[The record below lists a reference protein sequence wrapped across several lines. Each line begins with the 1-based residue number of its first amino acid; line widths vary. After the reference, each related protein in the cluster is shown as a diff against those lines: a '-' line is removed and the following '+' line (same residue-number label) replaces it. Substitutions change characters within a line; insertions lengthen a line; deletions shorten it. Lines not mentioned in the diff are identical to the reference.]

1 MRLAMP
7 SARLKQVMD
16 QRVENGAPPA
26 TSDFTVEGAELTR
39 QTKIGKFKIP
49 TDVLRAYTM
58 VFALIAIWLYFHYA
72 TDQIFLDPRN
82 FSNLMRQTAVT
93 GVLAVGMLMV
103 IITGQI
109 DLSVGSVVG
118 LAGGI
123 AAIAQGW
130 FGWGLAPSLAAGIAV
145 ALAIGALHGSLIAYL
160 SIPAFI
166 VTLGGLLAWRGVI
179 LGVSRGETIPIRL
192 PGFKAIGQGYVGPL
206 VGWIIAGVAVAA
218 IIWLALTRNRTRRRH
233 GLAVPGPASTALRI
247 AAPAMVVLG
256 FIYMMNSYEGIP
268 IPVITFLAIALAGAF
283 LTQNTTFGRYLY
295 AIGGNPDA
303 ARLSGI
309 NIRRHILAVFC
320 LMGILT
326 GVASIIYTARVGS
339 ASPDAGQLLEL
350 DAIAACVI
358 GGTSLMGGRGTVF
371 GAILGALIMS
381 SLDNGMSLERVE
393 PAMQNIIKGAILVA
407 AVGLDMAG
415 RKK

>member
-218 IIWLALTRNRTRRRH
+218 IVWLALTRNRTRRRH

-247 AAPAMVVLG
+247 AAPALVVLG

>member
-1 MRLAMP
+1 MTNT
-7 SARLKQVMD
+7 D
-16 QRVENGAPPA
+16 NGSDRPPA
-26 TSDFTVEGAELTR
+26 TPDLAPIPETAEITR
-39 QTKIGKFKIP
+39 QTTIAGWKIP

-58 VFALIAIWLYFHYA
+58 VFALIAIWIYFHYS
-72 TDQIFLDPRN
+72 TDQIFLEPRN

-118 LAGGI
+118 LAGGV

-130 FGWGLAPSLAAGIAV
+130 LGWELVPSLSAGILV
-145 ALAIGALHGSLIAYL
+145 GLTIGAVQGALTAYVN
-160 SIPAFI
+160 IPAFI
-166 VTLGGLLAWRGVI
+166 VTLGGLLAWRGVV
-179 LGVSRGETIPIRL
+179 LGLTRGETIPIRL
-192 PGFKAIGQGYVGPL
+192 PAFKSIGQDYVGPM
-206 VGWIIAGVAVAA
+206 VGWIIAGIAVAV
-218 IIWLALTRNRTRRRH
+218 IVWLTVNRNRARKRF
-233 GLAVPGPASTALRI
+233 GLVVPKGLTTALRI
-247 AAPAMVVLG
+247 LVPSAVVVG
-256 FIYMMNSYEGIP
+256 FIYLMNSYELAPGRYAGVP
-268 IPVITFLAIALAGAF
+268 VPVIIFLAIALAGAF
-283 LTQNTTFGRYLY
+283 ITQNTTFGRYLY

-309 NIRRHILAVFC
+309 NIRKHLLAVFC
-320 LMGILT
+320 IMGALT

-371 GAILGALIMS
+371 GAILGALIMA
-381 SLDNGMSLERVE
+381 SLDNGMSLKNVE
-393 PAMQNIIKGAILVA
+393 PYMQNIIKGAILVI

-415 RKK
+415 RKRG

>member
-1 MRLAMP
+1 MSKTATEPVIDRPPVASDLAL
-7 SARLKQVMD
+7 SAEVT
-16 QRVENGAPPA
+16 EITP
-26 TSDFTVEGAELTR
+26 

-58 VFALIAIWLYFHYA
+58 VFALVAIWIYFHYS
-72 TDQIFLDPRN
+72 TNQIFLEPRN

-103 IITGQI
+103 IVTGQI

-130 FGWGLAPSLAAGIAV
+130 LGWGLMPSLAVGIGV
-145 ALAIGALHGSLIAYL
+145 GIAIGATQGALTAYL
-160 SIPAFI
+160 NIPAFI

-179 LGVSRGETIPIRL
+179 LGLSRGETIPLRL
-192 PGFKAIGQGYVGPL
+192 PAFKAIGQDYVGPM
-206 VGWIIAGVAVAA
+206 VGWIIALIAVAA
-218 IIWLALTRNRTRRRH
+218 IVWMTISRNRARRRH
-233 GLAVPGPASTALRI
+233 GLTVPGPGQLLARI
-247 AAPAMVVLG
+247 FFPSAVVVG
-256 FIYMMNSYEGIP
+256 FIYVMNSYAGIP
-268 IPVITFLAIALAGAF
+268 IPVIIFLAIALGGAF

-309 NIRRHILAVFC
+309 NLRRHILAVFC
-320 LMGILT
+320 IMGALT
-326 GVASIIYTARVGS
+326 GVAAIIYTARVGS

-358 GGTSLMGGRGTVF
+358 GGTSLMGGRGSVF
-371 GAILGALIMS
+371 GAILGALIMA
-381 SLDNGMSLERVE
+381 SLDNGMSLKNVE
-393 PAMQNIIKGAILVA
+393 PYMQNIIKGAILVA

-415 RKK
+415 RRRS